1 MTEGQMLV
9 FILAS
14 LALIITPGQD
24 MILVMSRAVS
34 QGPRAGIVTAAG
46 VCIGLLGHTLFAAL
60 GLGSLLMASEFLFT
74 ILKVVGAGYL
84 IYLGMRLLLSR
95 KSELGL
101 QETEP
106 IQLRRLITEG
116 ALSNI
121 SNPKVTIF
129 YLAFLPQFI
138 SSDVP
143 NPTQLLIFLGI
154 VFSGLT
160 FLVKA
165 PIGFFAGSL
174 SSWLRARPI
183 VLRWLDRTSG
193 AVLIGLGVKLALE
206 RRS

>member
-1 MTEGQMLV
+1 MTEAQIVV
-9 FILAS
+9 FVLAS
-14 LALIITPGQD
+14 LVLIITPGQD
-24 MILVMSRAVS
+24 MILVMSRAMS
-34 QGPRAGIVTAAG
+34 QGPRAGIVTAVG
-46 VCIGLLGHTLFAAL
+46 VSIGLLGHTLLTAL
-60 GLGSLLMASEFLFT
+60 GLGSLLMASELLFT

>member
-1 MTEGQMLV
+1 MTEAQIIV

-46 VCIGLLGHTLFAAL
+46 VCIGLLGHTLLAAL
-60 GLGSLLMASEFLFT
+60 GLGSLLMASELLFT
-74 ILKVVGAGYL
+74 ILKIVGAGYL
-84 IYLGMRLLLSR
+84 IYLGVRLLRSR

-106 IQLRRLITEG
+106 TQLRKLITEG

-129 YLAFLPQFI
+129 YFAFLPQFF

-143 NPTQLLIFLGI
+143 NPTQLLIFMGI

-165 PIGFFAGSL
+165 PIGYFAGSL
-174 SSWLRARPI
+174 SSWLCARPI

-193 AVLIGLGVKLALE
+193 VVLIGLGVKLALE